1 MVPNFW
7 GLPADSHKYAQRQS
21 YWDVDRTKMKYKPL
35 AVQGSLLPGEQGRI
49 WQIPLFNTFIDPIAL
64 VFVKFSNNARLT
76 SKWQEENSRERT

>member
-21 YWDVDRTKMKYKPL
+21 YWDADWNKMKCKPL

-49 WQIPLFNTFIDPIAL
+49 WQIPLFDTFIDPIAL